1 MVPSLFTCDYL
12 KDIATEQ
19 QQTVSFCFS
28 VVNLLASKRSLNK
41 QAVMAAWPPIGTRS
55 TPVDNTTPTTGSP
68 ALNPSPTI
76 EPNTREVTFNLES
89 HSNPYFLHHNESPA
103 LMLVSTPLDGPNYH
117 PWARALSMALS
128 CKNKIKFVN
137 GSILKPDENDPKFD
151 VWGRCND
158 MVMSWIV
165 RSLSPTIGRSVLWI
179 DMAYAACFELLHM
192 DIWGPYRVATTHGHL
207 YFLTIVDD
215 HSRAV
220 WVHLLRKKSEVRNLI
235 VEFCKMV
242 ENQFGVHV
250 KSHID
255 SPRRE
260 FPQIILPTDTSKGLS
275 DDPQG
280 QYHTVSPEQTSS
292 PPNEASEHAPEQS
305 YTFLPEHTLEEP
317 QQLVEK
323 PQQPVIRRS
332 TRQRHTPTYLKDY
345 MCHNSKIGS
354 PLNPDYDSDYAEF
367 LAEFLAHGSLGDTTP
382 ASPATPDTTFPAS
395 ETDRLSPPS
404 QTPSIVSTDSP
415 AASA

>member
-1 MVPSLFTCDYL
+1 
-12 KDIATEQ
+12 
-19 QQTVSFCFS
+19 
-28 VVNLLASKRSLNK
+28 
-41 QAVMAAWPPIGTRS
+41 MAAWPPIGTRS
-55 TPVDNTTPTTGSP
+55 TPVDNTAPTTGSP

-76 EPNTREVTFNLES
+76 EPNTREVTFNPES
-89 HSNPYFLHHNESPA
+89 HSNPYFLHPNESPA

-117 PWARALSMALS
+117 PWARAMSMALS

-137 GSILKPDENDPKFD
+137 GSILKPDENDPKFE
-151 VWGRCND
+151 VWGRCNN

-179 DMAYAACFELLHM
+179 DTAYGIWRDLKRRFSQQDLFRIAEIKCEIYQTKQNDSTLNEYFTQQKLLWDELQILRPTIGSACFELLHM
-192 DIWGPYRVATTHGHL
+192 DIWGPYRVATIHGHL

-250 KSHID
+250 KSVRDVTFYENFFPFQHVD
-255 SPRRE
+255 SPGRD

-275 DDPQG
+275 DDTQG
-280 QYHTVSPEQTSS
+280 QYHTVSPEQTSN

-317 QQLVEK
+317 QQLVEE

-345 MCHNSKIGS
+345 MCHNSKITDTFS
-354 PLNPDYDSDYAEF
+354 SVTFSFTPLYKYMS
-367 LAEFLAHGSLGDTTP
+367 
-382 ASPATPDTTFPAS
+382 
-395 ETDRLSPPS
+395 
-404 QTPSIVSTDSP
+404 
-415 AASA
+415 